1 MGKESSQIKML
12 REGYD
17 PPISRCL
24 KAKTRECVSE
34 PYESGALTS

>member
-1 MGKESSQIKML
+1 ML

-17 PPISRCL
+17 PPISRYL
-24 KAKTRECVSE
+24 KPERIKRSCK

>member
-1 MGKESSQIKML
+1 ML

-24 KAKTRECVSE
+24 KPERLNKTFDK

>member
-1 MGKESSQIKML
+1 ML

-17 PPISRCL
+17 PPISRYL
-24 KAKTRECVSE
+24 KPERIKTFDK